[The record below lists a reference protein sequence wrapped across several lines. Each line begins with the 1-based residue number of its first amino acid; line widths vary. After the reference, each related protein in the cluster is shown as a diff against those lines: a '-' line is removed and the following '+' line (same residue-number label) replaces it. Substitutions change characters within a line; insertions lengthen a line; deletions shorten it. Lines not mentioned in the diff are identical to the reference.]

1 MIDKE
6 SGEMA
11 AGTFRTIFTQPT
23 ADLVRT
29 QPDTVA
35 NRLERINR
43 EIKRRTDVVQ
53 AFPNQLREQ
62 QLQGETGPLTV
73 AGSSCAASP
82 HEPPSQDCCGGDQTG
97 EMSGPCDVK
106 AARCRG

>member
-35 NRLERINR
+35 NRLGGQFPEVRPCSWTG
-43 EIKRRTDVVQ
+43 RRT
-53 AFPNQLREQ
+53 
-62 QLQGETGPLTV
+62 
-73 AGSSCAASP
+73 
-82 HEPPSQDCCGGDQTG
+82 
-97 EMSGPCDVK
+97 
-106 AARCRG
+106 

>member
-1 MIDKE
+1 MFLDGKE
-6 SGEMA
+6 DLTA
-11 AGTFRTIFTQPT
+11 FADFPPRHWKKIQFT
-23 ADLVRT
+23 
-29 QPDTVA
+29 

-82 HEPPSQDCCGGDQTG
+82 HDRRLRTAVVETRR
-97 EMSGPCDVK
+97 
-106 AARCRG
+106 ARCPVHVM